1 MKPDIFPRNLI
12 LSAIVSTFFAPIL
25 LTPLTIHAQVLEEIV
40 VSAQRRD
47 QSIQEVPIS
56 LEAYT
61 GDVLNKQGFRTMEDL
76 SSFSPSVEIDVR
88 TQDQDIAVRGMGTTG
103 NNLGLEGAV
112 PIFVDG
118 VHFSRTS
125 MIMGAFLD
133 LERIEV
139 LRGPQPV
146 AFGQNATAGAFSL
159 TTKKPT
165 AEWEGDL
172 TAEYGNWERASIE
185 GGVGGPLSDTWG
197 IRLAGQFDK
206 TGGYITDVI
215 SGDKFPNGKEVASR
229 MTLQWTPT
237 DNLMATFKAEYAQR
251 RSEAEGI
258 AVCRTPT
265 GITPQTERAYTIP
278 GQTDY
283 PVKAIHYPKDCAT
296 NGYQRLGNKAGNVPL
311 GAPVDGVD
319 QEDSAGG
326 IVDLSRVSAS
336 IMNNNNAHDH
346 MDAYNY
352 RLGVDYEF
360 DNGITLFSNTG
371 YIDYKRKS
379 NHDNSSSPVVTNV
392 QYRGEIFN
400 LFSQELRF
408 ASPRGGQIEWEAGVS
423 FQREDL
429 DLGNPGDPDYQTI
442 TIRANTRRPARSQ
455 DAWQDTKWMSGFA
468 SVTFNFLD
476 DKASLDVGA
485 RYSDISKTSHIQGFA
500 HTWIY
505 DIDPDSVA
513 VPNGI
518 DMVGDG
524 VIWGTDHN
532 NNCVDRGDGV
542 ARCTDRYR
550 EVGGIGV
557 DLLQGGA
564 YVGPGSGLQSII
576 DCGDATDPR
585 TQGSRNQCGSFGA
598 GYWTHAY
605 NPGRLGRSSE
615 AHNAIL
621 DGRGIRTTPE
631 AWDTASPVALGPAV
645 WGIRAQTGN
654 NLLYDRPYDDNS
666 LDPQVTLRY
675 RPTDNMSLYAKWSRA
690 FKGGGAD
697 ISTASLPSNL
707 DAFPLLAEN
716 AENFEIGAKGTFLD
730 GAANYNITA
739 FQITISDLQLATTVP
754 EQLQT
759 QNSISTNAG
768 KQRTRGIEFDSRWAA
783 TDRLTLGI
791 AGAFMDGEMI
801 SFIGAGCTD
810 AEFANADTGP
820 CISDAE
826 EGNATLNPLGFASGT
841 IDRSGARAP
850 RTPKYKIITDVDWWY
865 PITDNLKYT
874 FSGRA
879 SFIDGYIYN
888 TEDFDEI
895 TKYDDRKVINLNI
908 GLADMDDKWNLTFWG
923 RNMLSEG
930 FSYFPEFYTA
940 VGTDGGPEGR
950 EDKEVTSRQW
960 FSYGLQF
967 QYKFR

>member
-1 MKPDIFPRNLI
+1 MKKPNMAFKGLLSIFGAL
-12 LSAIVSTFFAPIL
+12 VAPAL
-25 LTPLTIHAQVLEEIV
+25 LFPVALHAQALEEV
-40 VSAQRRD
+40 VVTAQRRT

-61 GDVLNKQGFRTMEDL
+61 GDVLNKEGFRTMEDL
-76 SSFSPSVEIDVR
+76 SNFSPSVEIDVR

-133 LERIEV
+133 LERVEV

-185 GGVGGPLSDTWG
+185 GGVGGPISDTWG

-215 SGDKFPNGKEVASR
+215 TGDKFPNGKEVAGR
-229 MTLQWTPT
+229 MTLQWMPT
-237 DNLMATFKAEYAQR
+237 DNFAATFKAEYARR

-258 AVCRTPT
+258 AVCRTAGLT
-265 GITPQTERAYTIP
+265 EQTERAYTIP

-283 PVKAIHYPKDCAT
+283 PVRAIQYPTDCDE
-296 NGYQRLGNKAGNVPL
+296 GYKRIGNKAGNVPL
-311 GAPVDGVD
+311 GSPVNGVN
-319 QEDSAGG
+319 QEDSSGG
-326 IVDLSRVSAS
+326 IVDMSRVSS
-336 IMNNNNAHDH
+336 TIMENNSAHDH
-346 MDAYNY
+346 MDSINY
-352 RLGVDYEF
+352 RLGLDYEF

-371 YIDYKRKS
+371 YIDYERKT
-379 NHDNSSSPVVTNV
+379 NHDNSSSPVITNV
-392 QYRGEIFN
+392 QYRGEVFD
-400 LFSQELRF
+400 LFSQEIRF
-408 ASPRGGQIEWEAGVS
+408 ASPRGGMIEWEAGGS

-429 DLGNPGDPDYQTI
+429 DIGNPGNAEFQTI

-455 DAWQDTKWMSGFA
+455 DAWQDTKWMSAFA

-476 DKASLDVGA
+476 DKMSLDVGA

-505 DIDPDSVA
+505 DVDPDSVA

-524 VIWGTDHN
+524 IIWGTDHEDD
-532 NNCVDRGDGV
+532 CVDRGDGV
-542 ARCTDRYR
+542 ARCTDGYNI
-550 EVGGIGV
+550 VGGIGV
-557 DLLQGGA
+557 DLTQGGA

-621 DGRGIRTTPE
+621 DGRGIRTVPE
-631 AWDTASPVALGPAV
+631 AWDTVSPVALGPAV

-675 RPTDNMSLYAKWSRA
+675 RPTDNVSLYAKWARA

-697 ISTASLPSNL
+697 ISTASLPSDL

-716 AENFEIGAKGTFLD
+716 AENFEIGAKGTLLD
-730 GAANYNITA
+730 GAANFNITA
-739 FQITISDLQLATTVP
+739 FQITISDLQIATTVP
-754 EQLQT
+754 EALQT
-759 QNSISTNAG
+759 QNSVSTNAG

-791 AGAFMDGEMI
+791 AGAFMDGEMV
-801 SFIGAGCTD
+801 SFVGAGCTD
-810 AEFANADTGP
+810 IELANADSGP
-820 CISDAE
+820 CISRAE
-826 EGNATLNPLGFASGT
+826 SEAIQGNRDLEGT

-874 FSGRA
+874 FSGRV

-888 TEDFDEI
+888 TEDFDEV

-908 GLADMDDKWNLTFWG
+908 GLADMDDKWNVTLWG

-930 FSYFPEFYTA
+930 FTYFPEFHA
-940 VGTDGGPEGR
+940 DAEGR

-960 FSYGLQF
+960 FSYGVQF
-967 QYKFR
+967 QYNFR